1 MTTRILCA
9 CLAGVGLIAPLQ
21 AQTGGSC
28 HSGQAAEEMMKGI
41 RAFKNAEYAQA
52 VDHFQSALKSDA
64 GCTNARLYLATA
76 YMQQH
81 IPGADAPENQA
92 MAAAAK
98 EQFGKVLEQDPDN
111 ELALASLASL
121 CFNQKKFD
129 EASTWYEK
137 LVLLR
142 PDNKEAFYTLG
153 VMAWTRSYEPIQK
166 ARQNL
171 GMKPDDPGPIKDDGV
186 RRELRMYYLS
196 VLQDGLD
203 YLDRALAIDAEYDD
217 AMAYLNLL
225 YRAKA
230 DLEDS
235 PQGYRDDVAKAD
247 AWFQK
252 VIDTRKAK
260 AERKP

>member
-1 MTTRILCA
+1 
-9 CLAGVGLIAPLQ
+9 
-21 AQTGGSC
+21 
-28 HSGQAAEEMMKGI
+28 
-41 RAFKNAEYAQA
+41 
-52 VDHFQSALKSDA
+52 
-64 GCTNARLYLATA
+64 
-76 YMQQH
+76 MQQY